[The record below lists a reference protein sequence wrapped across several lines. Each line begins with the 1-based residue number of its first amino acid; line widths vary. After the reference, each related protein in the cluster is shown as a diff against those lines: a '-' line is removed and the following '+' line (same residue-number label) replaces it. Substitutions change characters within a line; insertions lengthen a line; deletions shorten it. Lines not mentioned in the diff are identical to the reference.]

1 MNEEFTRCDC
11 CGQKINA
18 AQIHMVADKA
28 FCSQCYENE
37 TFKCD
42 CCHKRFLTN
51 ERHSDGHIE
60 ICRNCYEENY
70 HYCTTCNRL
79 IHSDDTEWDC
89 DYPFCGECS
98 PSNNEYDECDEF
110 AFIND
115 YSYKPSPKFKK
126 CSSEDCKTVRY
137 YGVELEIDRG
147 GKCDENAEN
156 ILYTA
161 NGSAYKETNIYIKSD
176 GSLHNGMEL
185 VSHPC
190 SLQYHKEEFCWDKIL
205 QCARDCHYTSHNAG
219 TCGLHVHIGRAELG
233 DTVEQQEEVISRIM
247 FFFESHW
254 NEMVKFSRR
263 TEEQLAKWAS
273 RYGYKDK
280 PKEILDDAKDKGKIR
295 YRCVNIAP
303 QNTVEIRIFRGTLKL
318 NTFMATLEMV
328 DSICEN
334 AVKLTDEEIHMQSWN
349 DFAEN
354 INPEYAELI
363 QYLKERQLY
372 INEPVSVEEE
382 I

>member
-1 MNEEFTRCDC
+1 MNKETFVCEC
-11 CGQKINA
+11 CG
-18 AQIHMVADKA
+18 
-28 FCSQCYENE
+28 
-37 TFKCD
+37 
-42 CCHKRFLTN
+42 
-51 ERHSDGHIE
+51 ERISLKDRVSDGHIQ
-60 ICRNCYEENY
+60 ICRDCYNERYNR
-70 HYCTTCNRL
+70 CTDCNRL
-79 IHSDDTEWDC
+79 IHSDNTHWYNDDPYCEGC
-89 DYPFCGECS
+89 FPCE
-98 PSNNEYDECDEF
+98 DEF
-110 AFIND
+110 TFIHD
-115 YSYKPSPKFKK
+115 YSYKPCPKFKK
-126 CSSEDCKTVRY
+126 CSSEDYKTVRY
-137 YGVELEIDRG
+137 YGVELEIDNG
-147 GKCDENAEN
+147 GKNDDNAEN
-156 ILYTA
+156 ILCVA
-161 NGSAYKETNIYIKSD
+161 NGSAYKENDLYIKSD
-176 GSLHNGMEL
+176 GSLNDGMEL
-185 VSHPC
+185 VSQPC
-190 SLQYHKEEFCWDKIL
+190 SIKYHRELFYWDKIF
-205 QCARDCHYTSHNAG
+205 QCARDSHYVSHNTK

-263 TEEQLAKWAS
+263 TESQLAKWAS

-334 AVKLTDEEIHMQSWN
+334 AVNLTDEEIHMQSWN

>member
-1 MNEEFTRCDC
+1 M
-11 CGQKINA
+11 
-18 AQIHMVADKA
+18 
-28 FCSQCYENE
+28 
-37 TFKCD
+37 
-42 CCHKRFLTN
+42 
-51 ERHSDGHIE
+51 
-60 ICRNCYEENY
+60 
-70 HYCTTCNRL
+70 
-79 IHSDDTEWDC
+79 
-89 DYPFCGECS
+89 
-98 PSNNEYDECDEF
+98 
-110 AFIND
+110 
-115 YSYKPSPKFKK
+115 
-126 CSSEDCKTVRY
+126 
-137 YGVELEIDRG
+137 
-147 GKCDENAEN
+147 
-156 ILYTA
+156 
-161 NGSAYKETNIYIKSD
+161 
-176 GSLHNGMEL
+176 
-185 VSHPC
+185 
-190 SLQYHKEEFCWDKIL
+190 
-205 QCARDCHYTSHNAG
+205 
-219 TCGLHVHIGRAELG
+219 HIGRAELG

-263 TEEQLAKWAS
+263 TESQLAKWAS

-280 PKEILDDAKDKGKIR
+280 PKEILNDAKDKGKIR

-354 INPEYAELI
+354 INPEYTELI